1 MTTREEYYT
10 KLCDLIGKVTGSGKL
25 KASNVYLTCLR
36 GDLNKNFGHPQIKVC
51 LEDIQALIA
60 DGAYTYQDKHGK
72 TWIPIRLQVWAGT
85 KKDEATTPIE
95 APAQVPAGSFNDEIG
110 F

>member
-1 MTTREEYYT
+1 MATREEYYE
-10 KLCDLIGKVTGSGKL
+10 KLCSLIPKVTGSGKL
-25 KASNVYLTCLR
+25 KESGVYLNCLR
-36 GDLNKNFGHPQIKVC
+36 GDLNKNFGTPEIKVC

-60 DGAYTYQDKHGK
+60 DGAYTTTDKKGK

-85 KKDEATTPIE
+85 KKDEATTPLEEKPPSI
-95 APAQVPAGSFNDEIG
+95 SMNDDEIP